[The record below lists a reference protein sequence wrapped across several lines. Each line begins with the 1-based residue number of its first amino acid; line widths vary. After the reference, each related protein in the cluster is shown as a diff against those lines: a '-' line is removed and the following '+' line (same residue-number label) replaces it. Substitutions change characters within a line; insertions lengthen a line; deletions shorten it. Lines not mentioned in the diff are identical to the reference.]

1 MRRSRTGAALACAAG
16 IVGAAAIVGCGG
28 SSGSTSSAT
37 TATTAATTAA
47 ASATPSSK
55 ATTTA
60 AGTGGTTAPG
70 TKLTPGT
77 PALVN
82 YKPGVNAN
90 SPTYR
95 MQVTVVSIDRG
106 SPSEL
111 NGVELEKAQ
120 QGQTPYYVHLRMRNE
135 GAGNVAAE
143 EINPA
148 AGFQTTDDR
157 GQPGQELT
165 ILGKFRTCET
175 GEVPKQFT
183 KGVTWNTCNL
193 YLVGTGG
200 SIVSA
205 SWTGGGGEA
214 YSEKPIVW
222 SAG

>member
-1 MRRSRTGAALACAAG
+1 MKRSIMRGALLCAVAV
-16 IVGAAAIVGCGG
+16 IGAVLVAGCGG
-28 SSGSTSSAT
+28 SSSTSSS
-37 TATTAATTAA
+37 TTAATTTAA
-47 ASATPSSK
+47 AAAATT
-55 ATTTA
+55 TTTA
-60 AGTGGTTAPG
+60 AASTSGTTAPG

-77 PALVN
+77 PAIVN
-82 YKPGVNAN
+82 YKPGVKSN

-95 MQVTVVSIDRG
+95 MQVTVVSIDKG

-120 QGQTPYYVHLRMRNE
+120 QGQTPYYVHLRIRNE

-148 AGFQTTDDR
+148 AGFQATDDR

-175 GEVPKQFT
+175 GSVPKQFT

-193 YLVGTGG
+193 YLVGSGG

-214 YSEKPIVW
+214 YSENPIVW
-222 SAG
+222 PAG

>member
-1 MRRSRTGAALACAAG
+1 MKRSTMRGALLCA
-16 IVGAAAIVGCGG
+16 VAAISAVLVVGCGG
-28 SSGSTSSAT
+28 SSSSTSSS
-37 TATTAATTAA
+37 TTAATTTAA
-47 ASATPSSK
+47 AAAATTT
-55 ATTTA
+55 TTTA
-60 AGTGGTTAPG
+60 AGTSGTTAPG

-77 PALVN
+77 PAIVN
-82 YKPGVNAN
+82 YKPGVKSN

-95 MQVTVVSIDRG
+95 MQVTVVSIDKG

-120 QGQTPYYVHLRMRNE
+120 QGQTPYYVHLRIRNE

-175 GEVPKQFT
+175 GSVPKQFT

-193 YLVGTGG
+193 YLVGSGG

-214 YSEKPIVW
+214 YSENPIVW
-222 SAG
+222 PAG

>member
-1 MRRSRTGAALACAAG
+1 MKRSIMRGALLCAVAV
-16 IVGAAAIVGCGG
+16 IGAVLVAGCGG
-28 SSGSTSSAT
+28 SSSTSSS
-37 TATTAATTAA
+37 TTAATTTAA
-47 ASATPSSK
+47 AAAATTT
-55 ATTTA
+55 TTTA
-60 AGTGGTTAPG
+60 AGTSGTTAPG

-77 PALVN
+77 PAIVN
-82 YKPGVNAN
+82 YKPGVKSN

-95 MQVTVVSIDRG
+95 MQVTVVSIDKG

-120 QGQTPYYVHLRMRNE
+120 QGQTPYYVHLRIRNE

-175 GEVPKQFT
+175 GSVPKQFT

-193 YLVGTGG
+193 YLVGGGG

-214 YSEKPIVW
+214 YSENPIVW
-222 SAG
+222 PAG